1 MDVNGHKV
9 NFKLDSGADVS
20 AIPDI
25 IFHQMASPLA
35 LVKLDKKLYGPC
47 RTTLNCKGK
56 FKAVLRHEQKC
67 CTEDVYVVEGL
78 EGSLLGINAC
88 QRLEMIVRV
97 DAVEGKT
104 TSEVHQQR
112 YPKLFKGLGCIKGE
126 YEIKTDET
134 VEPFNLTAPRRIPI
148 PLLPKVKEEIARMEN
163 LGVIERVEQPTKWCS
178 PIVVVPKSN
187 GRVRICGDFVQLNR
201 AVQREVYQ
209 MPSTEE
215 TLAKLAGAKIVTKLD
230 ADSGFW
236 QRKLSDSCKLLTTFI
251 TPWGRYCFS
260 RLPFGISPAPEHF
273 QKVMSRILDGLPG
286 QVCQVNDILV
296 FGETQEQHDHRLA
309 DVLERLQK
317 ANVTLNVE
325 KCKFGQDK
333 VQFLGHVVGNGG
345 VEVDPNKVEAI
356 SEMKAPRDISQLR
369 RFLGV
374 VNHVGGYVENL
385 AN

>member
-1 MDVNGHKV
+1 M
-9 NFKLDSGADVS
+9 
-20 AIPDI
+20 
-25 IFHQMASPLA
+25 
-35 LVKLDKKLYGPC
+35 
-47 RTTLNCKGK
+47 
-56 FKAVLRHEQKC
+56 
-67 CTEDVYVVEGL
+67 
-78 EGSLLGINAC
+78 
-88 QRLEMIVRV
+88 
-97 DAVEGKT
+97 
-104 TSEVHQQR
+104 
-112 YPKLFKGLGCIKGE
+112 
-126 YEIKTDET
+126 
-134 VEPFNLTAPRRIPI
+134 EPFNLTAPRRIPI

-230 ADSGFW
+230 ANGGFW
-236 QRKLSDSCKLLTTFI
+236 QRKLSDSCKLLTTFK

-260 RLPFGISPAPEHF
+260 RLPFGISSAPEHL

-286 QVCQVNDILV
+286 QVCQVDDILV

-309 DVLERLQK
+309 DVLERFQK

-325 KCKFGQDK
+325 KCKFSQDK

-356 SEMKAPRDISQLR
+356 SEMKAPTDIFQLR

-374 VNHVGGYVENL
+374 VNQVGGYVENL
-385 AN
+385 ANLTQPLRSLLNKNSGWLWGMAQQQAFDKIKKALSKVPTLAIYDSSRETKVSSDASSFGLGAVLMQSTTDGHWKPVAYISRAMTETEQRYVIFKELISLQCWSEKVE